1 MKDYYSVQ
9 ELAEHLSVTTRSIRN
24 YLQEGKL
31 HGTKAGG
38 KWRFTEQD
46 LYDFLYGVEETNQ
59 DQENKRIFE
68 APVTLRFSLV
78 TTDFYAMQK
87 FKDTVFTYHLD
98 VYANKKE
105 RLLHYQHLKQNHYE
119 LSIGGNFN
127 YVMNFSHWIYK
138 LLQKQSSITLKKWQV
153 LNKRKYCKKQLLT
166 QI

>member
-9 ELAEHLSVTTRSIRN
+9 ELAEQLNVTTRSIRN

-87 FKDTVFTYHLD
+87 FKDTVFTYYLD

-105 RLLHYQHLKQNHYE
+105 RLLHYQHLKQNH
-119 LSIGGNFN
+119 
-127 YVMNFSHWIYK
+127 
-138 LLQKQSSITLKKWQV
+138 
-153 LNKRKYCKKQLLT
+153 
-166 QI
+166 

>member
-9 ELAEHLSVTTRSIRN
+9 ELAEQLNVTTRSIRN

-59 DQENKRIFE
+59 DQENKQIFE

-119 LSIGGNFN
+119 LTIGGNFN
-127 YVMNFSHWIYK
+127 YVINFSHWIYK
-138 LLQKQSSITLKKWQV
+138 LLQKQSSITLKKMASS
-153 LNKRKYCKKQLLT
+153 
-166 QI
+166 